1 MCLDW
6 EVDIKNNAYEIR
18 GFLNNAW
25 SGKWQVYWI
34 IQGRENVNLY
44 KITTSNIKHVFF
56 FIFPLSFL
64 IHVEWENIEDHI
76 YCYLSNSAEP

>member
-44 KITTSNIKHVFF
+44 KITTFHIKRVFLYF
-56 FIFPLSFL
+56 SPFLSYSCRMGKYRRP
-64 IHVEWENIEDHI
+64 HI
-76 YCYLSNSAEP
+76 LLSQ